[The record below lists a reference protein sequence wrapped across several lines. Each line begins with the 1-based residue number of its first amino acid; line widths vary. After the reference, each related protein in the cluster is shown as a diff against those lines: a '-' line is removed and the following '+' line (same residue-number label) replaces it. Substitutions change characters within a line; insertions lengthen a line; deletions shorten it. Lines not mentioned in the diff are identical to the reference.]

1 MHKNA
6 HPPKKTVVID
16 LEYMRPTPEVK
27 SRGSRR
33 KNDENYDSNVSSDI
47 ESDTASN
54 NDTVSDTDSDN
65 NSTIDTKY
73 NNDGL
78 KLAEKS
84 VPANEISHRNDIKD
98 SDYAVDSDEDLLQ
111 SVLDEPTFPLD
122 VNAILSAMS
131 KNENTTIANMTL
143 QKIAARRNEIL
154 SNLELEP
161 IKYEEFSRKLQLYR
175 VIETPQELRHGQ
187 LVRWIPLKSLPKPY
201 LTLGGTI
208 FGIKQRLDDGLH
220 QVTIRNVKGFV
231 FQIRFE
237 VNVVFQRLSR
247 EELLILRAVEYVS
260 DVNI

>member
-1 MHKNA
+1 
-6 HPPKKTVVID
+6 
-16 LEYMRPTPEVK
+16 
-27 SRGSRR
+27 
-33 KNDENYDSNVSSDI
+33 
-47 ESDTASN
+47 
-54 NDTVSDTDSDN
+54 
-65 NSTIDTKY
+65 
-73 NNDGL
+73 
-78 KLAEKS
+78 
-84 VPANEISHRNDIKD
+84 
-98 SDYAVDSDEDLLQ
+98 
-111 SVLDEPTFPLD
+111 
-122 VNAILSAMS
+122 
-131 KNENTTIANMTL
+131 MTL

-154 SNLELEP
+154 SNLDLEP
-161 IKYEEFSRKLQLYR
+161 VKYEEFSRKLQLYR

-208 FGIKQRLDDGLH
+208 FGIKQNLEDGLH